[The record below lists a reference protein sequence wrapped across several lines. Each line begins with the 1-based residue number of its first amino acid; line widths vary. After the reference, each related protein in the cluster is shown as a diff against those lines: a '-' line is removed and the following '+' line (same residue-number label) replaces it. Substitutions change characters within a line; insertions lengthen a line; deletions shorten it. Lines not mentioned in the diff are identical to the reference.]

1 MTARKTSQQCEISSH
16 YTCSDT
22 NCNPIQLNNVPINGT
37 ACLKQSMSFKRSNGR
52 RAVIV
57 RTFLSLAI
65 AILLVLAAVFL
76 TACGRGAGE
85 FPNIPEV
92 MDECGSWSEEE
103 FASKMNLE
111 VNTEL
116 SGGSKAVTPQWA
128 KDLSSKVNGATV
140 AMFLHDGSYKYPN
153 TFEIKIITDFPQ
165 TNYDIGSELKAME
178 EREHYDFDFEDAIEL
193 LSLVGIKKS
202 SIKVYDDDSS
212 YERQASGYQGAALY
226 TWDKVY
232 CLCGEAE
239 TESGDP
245 LWFSVKTDTGV
256 NADTRSQ
263 ETKPFD
269 SVRMLFSTSQPFSVS
284 TKPFE

>member
-1 MTARKTSQQCEISSH
+1 
-16 YTCSDT
+16 
-22 NCNPIQLNNVPINGT
+22 
-37 ACLKQSMSFKRSNGR
+37 
-52 RAVIV
+52 
-57 RTFLSLAI
+57 
-65 AILLVLAAVFL
+65 
-76 TACGRGAGE
+76 
-85 FPNIPEV
+85 
-92 MDECGSWSEEE
+92 
-103 FASKMNLE
+103 
-111 VNTEL
+111 
-116 SGGSKAVTPQWA
+116 
-128 KDLSSKVNGATV
+128 
-140 AMFLHDGSYKYPN
+140 
-153 TFEIKIITDFPQ
+153 
-165 TNYDIGSELKAME
+165 ME